1 MLYLHIKK
9 GIKHDY
15 LVAPYLF
22 LVVGEVVNIMIKQ
35 AMAMG

>member
-1 MLYLHIKK
+1 MLYFHIKK

-22 LVVGEVVNIMIKQ
+22 LVMGEVVNIMIKQ
-35 AMAMG
+35 TMAMG

>member
-1 MLYLHIKK
+1 M
-9 GIKHDY
+9 HDY

-35 AMAMG
+35 TMAMG